1 MKNAFFRILSFKNLF
16 FGEEEERAAIMQS
29 LTIRDVPVMFPFEP
43 YPCQIDYMNKVIEAL
58 DKSANALLESPTGT
72 GKTLCLLVAA
82 LAWLQKKKEK
92 SFGLKMEIKYDNE
105 PNVKSV
111 KTAPDGGAG
120 QQQSQLIIYASRTH
134 SQLSQVI
141 SELRAT
147 GYTPKM
153 TVMGSREQ
161 LCIHEKIS
169 KLKGAALN
177 HACNASGAQRK
188 CTYKNNLDT
197 YTSAAGILDIEELA
211 ALGREDQVCPYFLS
225 RQNVTSSELILLPYN
240 YLIDASIR
248 ATLKVEWKDAIVILD
263 EAHNLEKVASDASS
277 FSLSSADIAACIQ
290 V

>member
-1 MKNAFFRILSFKNLF
+1 MS
-16 FGEEEERAAIMQS
+16 
-29 LTIRDVPVMFPFEP
+29 
-43 YPCQIDYMNKVIEAL
+43 KVIEAL
-58 DKSANALLESPTGT
+58 DTSSNALLESPTGT
-72 GKTLCLLVAA
+72 GKTLCLLIAS
-82 LAWLQKKKEK
+82 LAWLQKKK
-92 SFGLKMEIKYDNE
+92 SRTDGIPMAVKYE
-105 PNVKSV
+105 SGPNVKSV
-111 KTAPDGGAG
+111 PPPGAAVAG
-120 QQQSQLIIYASRTH
+120 QQSQIIIYASRTH

-141 SELRAT
+141 SELRAS
-147 GYTPKM
+147 GYAPKM

-177 HACNASGAQRK
+177 HACSASGSQRK
-188 CTYKNNLDT
+188 CTYKNNLET
-197 YTSAAGILDIEELA
+197 YNSAAGILDIEELA
-211 ALGREDQVCPYFLS
+211 ELGREDQICPYFLS

-248 ATLKVEWKDAIVILD
+248 ATLKVEWNDAIVILD